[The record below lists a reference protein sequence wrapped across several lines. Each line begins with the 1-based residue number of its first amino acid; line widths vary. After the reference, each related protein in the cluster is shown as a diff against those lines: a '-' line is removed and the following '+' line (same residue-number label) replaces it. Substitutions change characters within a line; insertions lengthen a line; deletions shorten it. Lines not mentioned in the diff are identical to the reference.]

1 VTNAD
6 AAVIL
11 TEWDEFRTA
20 DWRHLAKLMYE
31 PTLIDFRNLFPV
43 EYLKSAGVNYISLG
57 RLGKPDFGKSGAGF
71 KLENFGCDMNRPGHL
86 SSTRQSRNGRSLRML
101 IPD

>member
-1 VTNAD
+1 
-6 AAVIL
+6 L
-11 TEWDEFRTA
+11 TEWDEFRTT
-20 DWRHLAKLMYE
+20 DWWHLAKLMYE

-57 RLGKPDFGKSGAGF
+57 RPGRPESGKSDVGF
-71 KLENFGCDMNRPGHL
+71 NLENFGCDLNQPEHLNRN
-86 SSTRQSRNGRSLRML
+86 RQSRDGRSVGVL